1 MSRTYNH
8 KPARV
13 YEPDGLY
20 EYNEDFAEAY
30 HKQWAGRCANES
42 LALPSPNYDVSH
54 TMNGIHDEYIP
65 NTEKVRR
72 HPNKKSH
79 KHSLYR
85 EFAKT
90 NSGGTRYWRRPYGE
104 AESKSYRM
112 KGIRKVETRLRR
124 SRQKENLREIIN
136 SIDNDLV

>member
-13 YEPDGLY
+13 YEPNGLY
-20 EYNEDFAEAY
+20 EYNEDFAEYYTNKWKYICKNIDA
-30 HKQWAGRCANES
+30 K
-42 LALPSPNYDVSH
+42 PSPNYDASN

-79 KHSLYR
+79 KKSLYR

-90 NSGGTRYWRRPYGE
+90 KTYGTKCYRRPYGE
-104 AESKSYRM
+104 ADNKSYRM
-112 KGIRKVETRLRR
+112 RGFRKVETQRR
-124 SRQKENLREIIN
+124 RTRQKEDFRKLLNDL
-136 SIDNDLV
+136 DNDLV